1 MSSCFICTSFFFWTT
16 LIPNINVIMQSISN
30 RAVVYDFSVDR
41 VDSVIFLRLFCGNL
55 DGFRA
60 DGSHFVIRCGYMEC
74 LLKFIRQAAWREE
87 ARCGNGNVQPIER
100 GAEVWCKAQ

>member
-1 MSSCFICTSFFFWTT
+1 
-16 LIPNINVIMQSISN
+16 MQSISN

-74 LLKFIRQAAWREE
+74 LLKFIR
-87 ARCGNGNVQPIER
+87 GKYIVMTD
-100 GAEVWCKAQ
+100 KACSKAGFRFGVKLNRTADLLDISIV